1 MPKAKLLQELESRIA
16 SAKSASI
23 DAMTKDAMFFMH
35 LLVDPPSKFGSVA
48 QYILFCICLPT
59 NQEIN
64 F

>member
-16 SAKSASI
+16 STKSASI

-48 QYILFCICLPT
+48 
-59 NQEIN
+59 
-64 F
+64 